1 MVKLF
6 VEPIRFVPKPHT
18 NEHVL
23 VAAADLLRPKK
34 VRLPAPASCQNSSKA
49 RSKNFRVRIYRNCG
63 RWVSISGIPIHD
75 KPLNDVEKVIDELI
89 SDMQKHLYLR

>member
-6 VEPIRFVPKPHT
+6 VDPNRFVPKLYT

-23 VAAADLLRPKK
+23 VAAAALLRPKK

-49 RSKNFRVRIYRNCG
+49 RSKKG
-63 RWVSISGIPIHD
+63 ADLP
-75 KPLNDVEKVIDELI
+75 
-89 SDMQKHLYLR
+89 QLRAMGKYQWNTDPRQALK